1 MPRKKQVKNN
11 LPDNAET
18 FYNRQAMPIELVD
31 QIEMPDNISA
41 VLVSKHNSISKK
53 PTSPLYV
60 KKLMDFDYVDEG
72 WMRQVLND
80 NFPVWS
86 WEVIKYEFLGK
97 EAVSVH
103 GRLMIVDEG
112 QPRYFDALAAHRMT
126 ISKQG
131 ENAGG
136 YVDLGNDMKSAN
148 TEAFKVACNRLCNIS
163 DDVYRKSVL
172 SEEQLDTIEG
182 MMPQLDGQTKRK
194 VRKGIWEHTINPITF
209 DTIME
214 RLVNTTKIKE
224 ADNG

>member
-1 MPRKKQVKNN
+1 MPSKKQVKNDLLITAKEI
-11 LPDNAET
+11 LPE
-18 FYNRQAMPIELVD
+18 RILIKQ
-31 QIEMPDNISA
+31 
-41 VLVSKHNSISKK
+41 KHQEISKK
-53 PTSPLYV
+53 TTHPLYV
-60 KKLMDFDYVDEG
+60 KKKGDFDFVDEG

-112 QPRYFDALAAHRMT
+112 QPRYFDALAAHRIT

-131 ENAGG
+131 ENAGA

-182 MMPQLDGQTKRK
+182 MIPLLDGQTKRK
-194 VRKGIWEHTINPITF
+194 VREGIGKHTINPGTF
-209 DTIME
+209 DSIME

-224 ADNG
+224 TE

>member
-18 FYNRQAMPIELVD
+18 FYNREAMAKTGKD
-31 QIEMPDNISA
+31 QDA
-41 VLVSKHNSISKK
+41 VLVAKHNSISKK

-182 MMPQLDGQTKRK
+182 MMPLLDGQTKRK
-194 VRKGIWEHTINPITF
+194 VREGIGKHTINPITF

-224 ADNG
+224 AE

>member
-1 MPRKKQVKNN
+1 MAKTGK
-11 LPDNAET
+11 
-18 FYNRQAMPIELVD
+18 D
-31 QIEMPDNISA
+31 QDA
-41 VLVSKHNSISKK
+41 VLVAKHNSISKK

-182 MMPQLDGQTKRK
+182 MMPLLDGQTKRK
-194 VRKGIWEHTINPITF
+194 VREGIGKHTINPITF

-224 ADNG
+224 AE